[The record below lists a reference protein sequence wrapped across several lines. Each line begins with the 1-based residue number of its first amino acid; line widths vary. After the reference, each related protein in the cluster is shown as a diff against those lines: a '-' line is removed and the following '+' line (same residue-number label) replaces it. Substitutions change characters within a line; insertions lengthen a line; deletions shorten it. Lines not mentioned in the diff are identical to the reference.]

1 MGRLID
7 WIAPYKWLAMAAAVL
22 TVVAGLL
29 WYRAS
34 LINDGRA
41 QVQAQWDDAIERA
54 RLLQAAANAT
64 ATTEYVQ
71 AAQTAQ
77 TVYRDRI
84 KEVIKYVPIE
94 NTSCPV
100 DPEFERL
107 YNAASAAGQ
116 PGAK

>member
-1 MGRLID
+1 M
-7 WIAPYKWLAMAAAVL
+7 APYKWLAMAVVVL
-22 TVVAGLL
+22 AVVAGLL

-54 RLLQAAANAT
+54 RLLQAAANAS
-64 ATTEYVQ
+64 ATTEYVR

-84 KEVIKYVPIE
+84 KEVIKYVPNP
-94 NTSCPV
+94 NTSCPA
-100 DPEFERL
+100 DLEFERL

-116 PGAK
+116 PSAK